1 MEKQSYTYILPIGM
15 APSAIEKVSEEI
27 QTALNAR
34 CIEIESAGRR
44 VTITAYKG
52 AMPSKVRYEY
62 PETTDNDLLI
72 PVGLSIT
79 GERLTI
85 DMASDSHC
93 YMLVGGNPGTGKS
106 VFLNGAIA
114 SLVQYPSSHVRL
126 VLIDM
131 KMGAELAHW
140 GKYPHKWLEA
150 YDPFMPELK
159 HVVTMVKAEI
169 KDRMKEFKSAGV
181 RKLSE
186 WNELFPEQ
194 KKNYIFMVI
203 DEYAELKN
211 SKDGDEIEE
220 VMRSVLMTGRAAGV
234 RATVATQR
242 PTVDSISGS
251 LKALM
256 TDRLAFL
263 CADKLNSRVI
273 LDREGA
279 EKLPRI
285 AGRSIFLSGSTY
297 QEVQVAYYD
306 ASPKRHIESMVES
319 I

>member
-1 MEKQSYTYILPIGM
+1 MEKQSYTYILPIGL

-150 YDPFMPELK
+150 YDPFMP
-159 HVVTMVKAEI
+159 
-169 KDRMKEFKSAGV
+169 
-181 RKLSE
+181 
-186 WNELFPEQ
+186 
-194 KKNYIFMVI
+194 
-203 DEYAELKN
+203 
-211 SKDGDEIEE
+211 
-220 VMRSVLMTGRAAGV
+220 
-234 RATVATQR
+234 
-242 PTVDSISGS
+242 
-251 LKALM
+251 
-256 TDRLAFL
+256 
-263 CADKLNSRVI
+263 
-273 LDREGA
+273 
-279 EKLPRI
+279 
-285 AGRSIFLSGSTY
+285 
-297 QEVQVAYYD
+297 
-306 ASPKRHIESMVES
+306 
-319 I
+319 